1 MTLLVTGIS
10 PKTAP
15 VEIREQM
22 AFPDAM
28 LEDSLESLRRIPE
41 VEEGIILSTCN
52 RVEICAHVLNG
63 SQGLPQIQDY
73 LCKVHGIGADEI
85 GRFFYAYQDAEA
97 VAHVFRVTAS
107 LDSMVIGEPQITG
120 QVKEAYA
127 RARKCGAVGP
137 VLSQLFDRALAAA
150 KRVRTETSVSES
162 AVSVSFAAVELARK
176 IFGSL
181 EDKVVMLVGA
191 GETAEL
197 AARHLV
203 SNGVKTVFVANRTY
217 ERAVRLAQEFGGS
230 AVHFDHLPQELSLV
244 DIVITSTGAPHY
256 LVGAETVQSCIRAR
270 HHRPL
275 FFIDIAD
282 VYLYDI
288 DDLQSVVEANLK
300 EREREAE
307 VGEKIISEEVFKFWG
322 WLEARDAVP
331 VIVSLR
337 QWAEEIR
344 TRELEKA
351 LQQLE
356 PLSERD
362 RHTVEILTTS
372 IVNKLLHTPIV
383 NLKDSGERVGERGH
397 YLKVVRHL
405 FGLARKEESS

>member
-1 MTLLVTGIS
+1 
-10 PKTAP
+10 
-15 VEIREQM
+15 M
-22 AFPDAM
+22 AFSEAM
-28 LEDSLESLRRIPE
+28 LEESLESLRRIPDL
-41 VEEGIILSTCN
+41 EEGVILSTCN

-63 SQGLPQIQDY
+63 NLGLPQIQEY
-73 LCKVHGIGADEI
+73 LCKVHGIDPADV
-85 GRFFYAYQDAEA
+85 GRFLYAYQDAQA
-97 VAHVFRVTAS
+97 VAHVFRVAAS
-107 LDSMVIGEPQITG
+107 LDSMVVGEPQITG
-120 QVKEAYA
+120 QVKDAYA
-127 RARKCGAVGP
+127 RARKCGAIGP

-150 KRVRTETSVSES
+150 KRVRTETAVGES

-230 AVHFDHLPQELSLV
+230 AVHFDRLAQELRRV

-256 LVGAETVQSCIRAR
+256 LIDPITVQECIRVR
-270 HHRPL
+270 RHRPL
-275 FFIDIAD
+275 FFIDIAVPRDVDPAVHQIGD

-300 EREREAE
+300 EREKEAE
-307 VGEKIISEEVFKFWG
+307 VAEKIISEEVFKFWG

-344 TRELEKA
+344 SRELEKA
-351 LQQLE
+351 LQQLG

-362 RHTVEILTTS
+362 RRTVEILTTS

-383 NLKDSGERVGERGH
+383 NLKDSGEKVGERGH

-405 FGLARKEESS
+405 FGLGRKEESS